1 MFTGFRD
8 RIEILSRGGYLL
20 SKQTVE
26 GFFAG
31 ESVPVNQKLSDIFL
45 QLHISERSG
54 RGVPKKRNFMMKT
67 VLNLERTVLW

>member
-8 RIEILSRGGYLL
+8 RIEILSRGDLP

-26 GFFAG
+26 GFFSG

-45 QLHISERSG
+45 QLQISERSG
-54 RGVPKKRNFMMKT
+54 RGVPKKRNFMVKT